1 MRAREIAL
9 PPFYKYRM
17 GTRCIPPPSD
27 TPAKT
32 LNPADTHSF
41 RLAAQTGGMKTQL
54 AVNSEI
60 YSSVELSNGK
70 APDWVEL
77 IPAGPTVSGRDGR
90 SWLFD
95 DMATELVQSNFISR
109 AIDLP
114 IDWEHATQ
122 HRAPVGQEAPAG
134 AWIKQFEVRNGAL
147 WGHVDW
153 TPRGAA
159 QVEAR
164 EYRFLS
170 PVFDYDL
177 DNRRIVRMVSAALT
191 NIPNFLMTALNQ
203 EAPEI
208 TPVKL
213 SPAFLALLGLPD
225 TATEEQAMSAATQL
239 KTAQAANAEQ
249 PNLAQFVPRADY
261 DALVGRATNAE
272 QALASQKKAEH
283 DKEVEA
289 VITSATQAGKITP
302 STVEYHRAMCQD
314 EAGLARFKDFVTA
327 APVVGAPSDLSNKN
341 PSNTATALNAEEQKI
356 ASLLGMSEAEFI
368 KGKA

>member
-1 MRAREIAL
+1 
-9 PPFYKYRM
+9 
-17 GTRCIPPPSD
+17 
-27 TPAKT
+27 
-32 LNPADTHSF
+32 
-41 RLAAQTGGMKTQL
+41 MKTQL
-54 AVNSEI
+54 AANSEI
-60 YSSVELSNGK
+60 YSSVELSDGK

-77 IPAGPTVSGRDGR
+77 IPAGPTVTGRDGR
-90 SWLFD
+90 AWLFD
-95 DMATELVQSNFISR
+95 DMATELVQSNFIGR
-109 AIDLP
+109 AIDLV
-114 IDWEHATQ
+114 IDREHATQ
-122 HRAPVGQEAPAG
+122 LRASVGQEAPAG
-134 AWIKQFEVRNGAL
+134 AWVKQFEVRNGAL
-147 WGHVDW
+147 WGRVEW

-159 QVEAR
+159 QVEAK

-213 SPAFLALLGLPD
+213 SAAFLALLGLPD
-225 TATEEQAMSAATQL
+225 TATEEQAMSAASQL
-239 KTAQAANAEQ
+239 KTTAQAANAEQ

-302 STVEYHRAMCQD
+302 STVEYHRAMCHD
-314 EAGLARFKDFVTA
+314 EAGLARFKEFVTA
-327 APVVGAPSDLSNKN
+327 APVVAAVSDLGNRN
-341 PSNTATALNAEEQKI
+341 PTNTATALNAEEQKV

>member
-1 MRAREIAL
+1 
-9 PPFYKYRM
+9 
-17 GTRCIPPPSD
+17 
-27 TPAKT
+27 
-32 LNPADTHSF
+32 
-41 RLAAQTGGMKTQL
+41 MKTQL

-60 YSSVELSNGK
+60 YSSVELSDGK
-70 APDWVEL
+70 APEWVEL
-77 IPAGPTVSGRDGR
+77 IPAGPNVVGRDGR
-90 SWLFD
+90 AWLFD

-122 HRAPVGQEAPAG
+122 HRAPIGQEAPAG

-170 PVFDYDL
+170 PVFDYDM

-213 SPAFLALLGLPD
+213 SPVFLALLGLPD
-225 TATEEQAMSAATQL
+225 TATEEQAISAATQL
-239 KTAQAANAEQ
+239 KTTAQAANTEK

-314 EAGLARFKDFVTA
+314 EAGLTRFKEFVTA
-327 APVVGAPSDLSNKN
+327 APVVAAPSDLGVRKPDNV
-341 PSNTATALNAEEQKI
+341 ATALNSEEQQVAK
-356 ASLLGMSEAEFI
+356 LLGMSEAEFI

>member
-1 MRAREIAL
+1 
-9 PPFYKYRM
+9 
-17 GTRCIPPPSD
+17 
-27 TPAKT
+27 
-32 LNPADTHSF
+32 
-41 RLAAQTGGMKTQL
+41 MKTQL

-60 YSSVELSNGK
+60 YSSVELSDGK
-70 APDWVEL
+70 APEWVEL
-77 IPAGPTVSGRDGR
+77 IPPGPDVVGRDGR
-90 SWLFD
+90 AWLFD
-95 DMATELVQSNFISR
+95 EMATELVQSNFISR

-122 HRAPVGQEAPAG
+122 RRAPVGQEAPAG

-147 WGHVDW
+147 WGFVEW

-164 EYRFLS
+164 EYRYLS

-177 DNRRIVRMVSAALT
+177 ENRRIVRMVSAALT
-191 NIPNFLMTALNQ
+191 NIPNLLMTALNQ

-213 SPAFLALLGLPD
+213 SPVFLALLGLPD
-225 TATEEQAMSAATQL
+225 TATEEQAISAATQL
-239 KTAQAANAEQ
+239 KTTAQAANAEQ
-249 PNLAQFVPRADY
+249 PNLSQFVPRADY

-272 QALASQKKAEH
+272 QALASQKKTEH
-283 DKEVEA
+283 DKEVDA
-289 VITSATQAGKITP
+289 VIASATQAGKITP

-327 APVVGAPSDLSNKN
+327 APVVGDPSDLSVRR
-341 PSNTATALNAEEQKI
+341 PDSVATALNSEEQQVAK
-356 ASLLGMSEAEFI
+356 LLGMSDAEFI

>member
-1 MRAREIAL
+1 
-9 PPFYKYRM
+9 
-17 GTRCIPPPSD
+17 
-27 TPAKT
+27 
-32 LNPADTHSF
+32 
-41 RLAAQTGGMKTQL
+41 MKTQL

-60 YSSVELSNGK
+60 YSSVELSDGK

-77 IPAGPTVSGRDGR
+77 IPAGPTVTGRDGR

-95 DMATELVQSNFISR
+95 DMAAELVQTNFITR

-122 HRAPVGQEAPAG
+122 RRASVGQEAPAG

-147 WGHVDW
+147 WGHVEW
-153 TPRGAA
+153 TPRGTA

-239 KTAQAANAEQ
+239 KTTAQAANTEQ

-283 DKEVEA
+283 DKEVDA
-289 VITSATQAGKITP
+289 AITSATQAGKITP

-314 EAGLARFKDFVTA
+314 EAGLTRFKAFVGA
-327 APVVGAPSDLSNKN
+327 APVVADPSGLSERKPDNV
-341 PSNTATALNAEEQKI
+341 ATALNSEEQQVAK
-356 ASLLGMSEAEFI
+356 LLGMSEAEFI

>member
-1 MRAREIAL
+1 
-9 PPFYKYRM
+9 
-17 GTRCIPPPSD
+17 
-27 TPAKT
+27 
-32 LNPADTHSF
+32 
-41 RLAAQTGGMKTQL
+41 MKTEL
-54 AVNSEI
+54 ATNSEI
-60 YSSVELSNGK
+60 YNSVELSDGK

-95 DMATELVQSNFISR
+95 DAAAQLVQSNFISR

-122 HRAPVGQEAPAG
+122 RRASIGQEAPAG

-147 WGHVDW
+147 WGHVEW
-153 TPRGAA
+153 TPRGEA

-203 EAPEI
+203 EAPEK

-239 KTAQAANAEQ
+239 KTTAQAANAEQ

-261 DALVGRATNAE
+261 DALLGRATNAE
-272 QALASQKKAEH
+272 QALASQKKTEH
-283 DKEVEA
+283 DKAVEA

-302 STVEYHRAMCQD
+302 ATVDYHRAMCQD
-314 EAGLARFKDFVTA
+314 EAGLARLKEFVTA
-327 APVVGAPSDLSNKN
+327 APVVVDASGLDFKN
-341 PSNTATALNAEEQKI
+341 PTNTGTALNAEEQKV
-356 ASLLGMSEAEFI
+356 AALLGMSEAEFI
-368 KGKA
+368 KGRA